1 MKKTFLILLSIFSLW
16 SINAQN
22 YGNGN
27 GSIISEDTIHDDW
40 QIIRKKHIQT
50 VKMAEDCDVPNDYKS
65 LWKDFSLLYESDYTL
80 IQEWGELP
88 LISDCSGKIINIKE
102 IINISRNHYYNPDLF
117 LFYVEVDGQ
126 TGYMRAFQTEWEL
139 YEDGRWSIVG
149 QIESS
154 GQKWNVR
161 KVRENTMFDV
171 RERLYVRDKPG
182 TNGTKKIYLFYKDE
196 ELPEEYNSG
205 KLITVTKVT
214 DEKEIIDGR
223 EGRWLYIEYEN
234 IEGWVFEGYVF
245 KDFFWGYFEPEDIIN
260 LFFTDGQP

>member
-1 MKKTFLILLSIFSLW
+1 MKKKILVLFLIMSLFSIS
-16 SINAQN
+16 AQD

-27 GSIISEDTIHDDW
+27 GSIISEETTHDDW

-50 VKMAEDCDVPNDYKS
+50 VKMSEDCDVPNDYKS
-65 LWKDFSLLYESDYTL
+65 LWEDFYPLYESDYAL
-80 IQEWGELP
+80 VQEWGEVP
-88 LISDCSGKIINIKE
+88 LIKDCSGKTVNIKE
-102 IINISRNHYYNPDLF
+102 IIKISRDHYYNPELY

-126 TGYMRAFQTEWEL
+126 AGYMRAFQDEWEL

-154 GQKWNVR
+154 GRKWTVR
-161 KVRENTMFDV
+161 KVWESEMFDI

-196 ELPEEYNSG
+196 ELPGEYDSG
-205 KLITVTKVT
+205 KWIKVKKVT

-234 IEGWVFEGYVF
+234 IKGWVFEGYVF

-260 LFFTDGQP
+260 LFFTDGCP